1 SRGLFSSSTAGLLS
15 AARHALAVDEHQGSF
30 DVREKDLAVCT
41 GAKLTRVGEAAGG
54 LRLEGAFTGGGPA
67 CAALRFTAEL
77 CEAREGHLAFDISL
91 SDAAFGAIDLLV
103 ASEPDERIYG
113 LGEQFPHDSLD
124 LKGRRIRVLAQEG
137 GVGRGHQPISS
148 GVDLASHGSAGSEE
162 STYYA
167 APHVL
172 TSKLRSFFLENDELS
187 VFDFT
192 APERTRARVYS
203 ARMRGR
209 VLYGASPLEL
219 VERFTDY
226 AGRMPPLP
234 AWAGQGAIVALA
246 RPLDEGLAAVTRM
259 RAAGVE
265 ISAVWNQTWSGKS
278 KTFVGEQVL
287 WNWAYN
293 PAYHP
298 GWQAWVDALDRQGI
312 KTLCYVNSMFR
323 ELPADAG
330 RVTRDTYAEGLALGA
345 FVQAP
350 DGGPY
355 KLPVTAFDV
364 ALLDLTKP
372 TARAWMKG
380 ILKSELLDKAR
391 CSGWMA
397 DFAEALPFDAKV
409 ASGVPGA
416 THHNQY
422 PVEWARL
429 NREVVE
435 ESGLLGKVLVWN
447 RSGFTRT
454 PGASLLVWEGDQ
466 LTTWDKYD
474 GLVSALHGLLNG
486 GLSGVALNHSDT
498 GGYTSLSAGG
508 VGYVRE
514 AEQLQRWTE
523 MNAFT
528 AVLRTHEG
536 NQPGANAQVYDAG
549 PTLAHF
555 ARMSKVYKALAFY
568 RQALF
573 AEAASRGYPVVRH
586 LLLSRAQLAVAS

>member
-1 SRGLFSSSTAGLLS
+1 
-15 AARHALAVDEHQGSF
+15 
-30 DVREKDLAVCT
+30 
-41 GAKLTRVGEAAGG
+41 
-54 LRLEGAFTGGGPA
+54 
-67 CAALRFTAEL
+67 
-77 CEAREGHLAFDISL
+77 
-91 SDAAFGAIDLLV
+91 
-103 ASEPDERIYG
+103 
-113 LGEQFPHDSLD
+113 
-124 LKGRRIRVLAQEG
+124 
-137 GVGRGHQPISS
+137 
-148 GVDLASHGSAGSEE
+148 
-162 STYYA
+162 
-167 APHVL
+167 
-172 TSKLRSFFLENDELS
+172 
-187 VFDFT
+187 
-192 APERTRARVYS
+192 
-203 ARMRGR
+203 
-209 VLYGASPLEL
+209 
-219 VERFTDY
+219 
-226 AGRMPPLP
+226 
-234 AWAGQGAIVALA
+234 
-246 RPLDEGLAAVTRM
+246 M

-298 GWQAWVDALDRQGI
+298 GWQGWVDALDRQGI

-323 ELPADAG
+323 ELPPDAG
-330 RVTRDTYAEGLALGA
+330 SVTRNTYAEGLALGA

-350 DGGPY
+350 GGGTY

-372 TARAWMKG
+372 SARTWMKG
-380 ILKSELLDKAR
+380 LMKSEMIDKAR

-435 ESGLLGKVLVWN
+435 ENGLLGKVLVWN

-454 PGASLLVWEGDQ
+454 PGVSLLVWEGDQ

-508 VGYVRE
+508 VGYDRE

-568 RQALF
+568 RQTLF

-586 LLLSRAQLAVAS
+586 LLLSYPTDPESWRIDDEFMLGSEILVAPVRNKCFTVPFCPYDKEVYLPPGAWVHLWSGLEHGSATKGTRVSVKAPLGEPAVFYRKGSRVGATFVQNLRAAGVLR